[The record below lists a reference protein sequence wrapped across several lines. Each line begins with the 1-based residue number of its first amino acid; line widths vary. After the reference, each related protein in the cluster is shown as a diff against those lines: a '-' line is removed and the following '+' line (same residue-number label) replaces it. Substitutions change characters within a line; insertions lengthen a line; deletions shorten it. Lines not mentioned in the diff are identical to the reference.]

1 MAAFP
6 LRAATHD
13 ERLTVTEHL
22 TELRAR
28 LLLSVAVL
36 AVLFAGCLWQSRPL
50 LRVLN
55 APLAQLDTSAAAPG
69 PGMELPAALAR
80 SADAFTR
87 VAHAS
92 SLTPADRRSVLTA
105 AGSLRTASRFLA

>member
-1 MAAFP
+1 MEAFP
-6 LRAATHD
+6 LRAVAHD

-28 LLLSVAVL
+28 LLVSVAVL

-55 APLAQLDTSAAAPG
+55 APLD
-69 PGMELPAALAR
+69 
-80 SADAFTR
+80 
-87 VAHAS
+87 
-92 SLTPADRRSVLTA
+92 
-105 AGSLRTASRFLA
+105 